1 MGSAEWL
8 APTDRL
14 VKGHD
19 GAGDADVGDE
29 PEIMDVGVPP
39 VSLLSVVARRL
50 KRDGDQPNNTGGI

>member
-8 APTDRL
+8 ALADVLP
-14 VKGHD
+14 KGHG
-19 GAGDADVGDE
+19 GAGDAVGDE

-50 KRDGDQPNNTGGI
+50 KRDGDQPNNTGRI